1 MAKAKCPKVVRNA
14 TEEGVQMH
22 GGIGM
27 TDAVDVGLYL
37 KRARV
42 QAQMLGD
49 TNYHRARYADLGGY

>member
-1 MAKAKCPKVVRNA
+1 
-14 TEEGVQMH
+14 MH

-27 TDAVDVGLYL
+27 TDAVDMGLYL

-49 TNYHRARYADLGGY
+49 SNFHRARYADLGGY